1 MSLCIEEVKV
11 TRTNKGW
18 KNFKTKRFF
27 RTIANKRWK
36 FRRPAKI
43 EFIINA
49 QNDVVIKPITKKAID
64 VFGQLSQYKKD
75 KPLSIEEMNEA
86 ITMQCK
92 KEFL

>member
-1 MSLCIEEVKV
+1 MSLSIV
-11 TRTNKGW
+11 TTKGQV
-18 KNFKTKRFF
+18 
-27 RTIANKRWK
+27 TIPKDIRESMAIG
-36 FRRPAKI
+36 AGDKI

-86 ITMQCK
+86 ITTQCK

>member
-1 MSLCIEEVKV
+1 VSLSTV
-11 TRTNKGW
+11 TTKGQV
-18 KNFKTKRFF
+18 
-27 RTIANKRWK
+27 TIPKDIRESMVIDAGD
-36 FRRPAKI
+36 KI

-86 ITMQCK
+86 ITTQCK

>member
-1 MSLCIEEVKV
+1 VSLSTV
-11 TRTNKGW
+11 TTKGQV
-18 KNFKTKRFF
+18 
-27 RTIANKRWK
+27 TIPKDIRESMAID
-36 FRRPAKI
+36 AGDKI

>member
-1 MSLCIEEVKV
+1 MSLSTV
-11 TRTNKGW
+11 TTKGQV
-18 KNFKTKRFF
+18 
-27 RTIANKRWK
+27 TIPKDIRESMAID
-36 FRRPAKI
+36 AGDKI

>member
-1 MSLCIEEVKV
+1 MSLSIV
-11 TRTNKGW
+11 TTKGQV
-18 KNFKTKRFF
+18 
-27 RTIANKRWK
+27 TIPKDIRESMAIG
-36 FRRPAKI
+36 AGDKI

-75 KPLSIEEMNEA
+75 KPLSIEEMNEE
-86 ITMQCK
+86 ITTQCK

>member
-1 MSLCIEEVKV
+1 MSLSTV
-11 TRTNKGW
+11 TTKGQV
-18 KNFKTKRFF
+18 
-27 RTIANKRWK
+27 TIPKDIRESMVIDAGD
-36 FRRPAKI
+36 KI

-86 ITMQCK
+86 ITTQCK